1 MKALIRLFIRHH
13 VFAAMLS
20 AVVVLFGVVSF
31 SRIGVDRYPNIDF
44 PLISVVTT
52 LPGASPEVVD
62 SSVTN
67 IIESAV
73 NSVPG
78 IRHISSRSLP
88 NASVVLVQFEL
99 TKDIDVA
106 FNEVQV
112 KVNQVIDQ
120 LPKDARAPSVA
131 KVEFGAFP
139 VLWLALQGENR
150 TLKDLSLYAR
160 RVLKKRLESI
170 DGVGEVKIGGQ
181 RERTIRVNLDV
192 FRMAAT
198 GVTVQDV
205 MRAFAA
211 RHFQM
216 PGGQVINGPREML
229 IKLDLEFHDPR
240 ALAEMIVA
248 WRNGA
253 PVRIRDIG
261 EVVDG
266 LDDPRKLARYNGEPT
281 IALGVVKVNG
291 ANAVAVIDRV
301 KRRLREEITPS
312 LPPGMRIS
320 IATDESTLILE
331 LVRALEEH
339 LVLGTLLTALIVWL
353 FLKSFRA
360 TLIIAAA
367 IPVSL
372 LGAVAVMYFL
382 GYTFNSL
389 TLLALLLLIGVVVD
403 DAIVVLE
410 NIYRHMEEKLETT
423 PEEAATEGGNE
434 VLVAVMAATFTLV
447 SIFAPV
453 VFMGGIIGRF
463 FRSFGVVVTFGV
475 LTSLFVALTL
485 TPMLCARWLR
495 VSETHGRLYNLLE
508 GAFQL
513 LERAY
518 TALLRGALRARWLV
532 LVLAIVSLLP
542 VGFFMGQLGKS
553 FLPQEDEGRFVI
565 TFKTPAGSSLAET
578 DSRLREIEKI
588 LKKRADVA
596 AYLATIGTGVTGK
609 VNEGKVYVR
618 LTPRET
624 GRKHMYAII
633 DELRGTLAGIPGVK
647 AFPAPVAVVGGQRG
661 EPLQFVVSGANLDTV
676 AKLADRLMKRLREHP
691 ELGRV
696 DMNLQLDLPQL
707 VPDIDRD
714 RATQAGL
721 SPLDVALA
729 LNVLAGG
736 YDVARYNDVPGDGER
751 YDIRL
756 KAMEGQLK
764 TERDLRAV
772 YLRNA
777 VGKLVPLG
785 EVAALK
791 PTLGPA
797 EIQRFDLKYAA
808 YFFATP
814 TIPLGNA
821 VEVVKKLARG
831 LLPPG
836 YDVRMVGRAEEF
848 GRTVNYITFVFV
860 TAIILVYMVLASQFN
875 SYIQPL
881 VLMLAQPL
889 AITGGLAALWL
900 AGMGLNIFSM
910 IGLVLLMGLVA
921 KNSILLIEFTNQM
934 RARGMGIDEALM
946 HACPIRMRPVLMTSA
961 SIIVAMTPAALGY
974 GAGADTNGPLAV
986 AIIGGM
992 VSSTLL
998 TLVVVPAAYSLV
1010 EGGKARLM
1018 KWLGRNGSGALASG
1032 EGV

>member
-1 MKALIRLFIRHH
+1 MKALIRLFVRHH

-20 AVVVLFGVVSF
+20 AVIVLFGVISF

-62 SSVTN
+62 ASVTN
-67 IIESAV
+67 IIETAV

-78 IRHISSRSLP
+78 IRHITSRSLP
-88 NASVVLVQFEL
+88 NASVVVVQFEL

-106 FNEVQV
+106 FNEVQA

-120 LPKDARAPSVA
+120 LPRDAHTPSVA

-160 RVLKKRLESI
+160 RVLKKRLENI
-170 DGVGEVKIGGQ
+170 DGVGEVKIGGR

-192 FRMAAT
+192 FRMAAA

-205 MRAFAA
+205 MRAFSA

-216 PGGQVINGPREML
+216 PGGQVISGPREMI
-229 IKLDLEFHDPR
+229 IKLDLEYHDPK

-253 PVRIRDIG
+253 PVRLRDVG

-266 LDDPRKLARYNGEPT
+266 LDDARKLARYNGRPT

-291 ANAVAVIDRV
+291 ANAVAVIERV
-301 KRRLREEITPS
+301 KERLRKEIIPS

-320 IATDESTLILE
+320 IATDESSLILE

-353 FLKSFRA
+353 FLKNFGA
-360 TLIIAAA
+360 TLIVSAA

-372 LGAVAVMYFL
+372 LGAVAVMYFF

-410 NIYRHMEEKLETT
+410 NIYRHLEEKLEAT
-423 PEEAATEGGNE
+423 PEEAAVEGGNE

-495 VSETHGRLYNLLE
+495 VPERHGQLYLLLE
-508 GAFQL
+508 GAFRA

-532 LVLAIVSLLP
+532 LLLAVLTLLP
-542 VGFFMGQLGKS
+542 IGFFLGQLGKS

-565 TFKTPAGSSLAET
+565 TFRTPLGSSLAET
-578 DSRLREIEKI
+578 DSRLREIEKV
-588 LKKRADVA
+588 LKRRTDVA
-596 AYLATIGTGVTGK
+596 GYLATIGTGVTGR
-609 VNEGKVYVR
+609 VNEGTIYVR
-618 LTPRET
+618 LTPRKT
-624 GRKHMYAII
+624 GRAHMYAII
-633 DELRGTLAGIPGVK
+633 DALRGELARIPGVK
-647 AFPAPVAVVGGQRG
+647 AFPSPVPVVGGQRG
-661 EPLQFVVSGANLDTV
+661 EPLQFVVSGPDLNRV
-676 AKLADRLMKRLREHP
+676 AKLSDALMARLQKHP

-707 VPDIDRD
+707 VPVINRD

-721 SPLDVALA
+721 SPLDVAMA

-736 YDVARYNDVPGDGER
+736 LDVARYNDIPGDGER

-756 KAMEGQLK
+756 KAVPGQLK
-764 TERDLRAV
+764 TVRDLDAI

-777 VGKLVPLG
+777 AGRLVPLG
-785 EVAALK
+785 EVASLK
-791 PTLGPA
+791 PALGPA
-797 EIQRFDLKYAA
+797 EVLRFDLKYAA
-808 YFFATP
+808 QFFATP

-821 VEVVKKLARG
+821 VEVVKAEAAG

-836 YDVRMVGRAEEF
+836 YEVKMVGRAEEF
-848 GRTVNYITFVFV
+848 GRTVNYIIFVFA
-860 TAIILVYMVLASQFN
+860 TSIILVYMVLASQFN

-934 RARGMGIDEALM
+934 RARGMGINEALM

-961 SIIVAMTPAALGY
+961 SIIVAMLPAALGY

-992 VSSTLL
+992 ISSTLL
-998 TLVVVPAAYSLV
+998 TLVVVPAVYSLV
-1010 EGGKARLM
+1010 EHGKARLI
-1018 KWLGRNGSGALASG
+1018 GRLRGHDAIAGSA
-1032 EGV
+1032 

>member
-1 MKALIRLFIRHH
+1 MKALIRLFVRHH

-20 AVVVLFGVVSF
+20 AVVVLFGVISF

-62 SSVTN
+62 ASITN
-67 IIESAV
+67 VIESAV
-73 NSVPG
+73 NAVPG
-78 IRHISSRSLP
+78 IRHITSRSLP
-88 NASVVLVQFEL
+88 NASVVVVMFEL

-106 FNEVQV
+106 FNEVQA

-120 LPKDARAPSVA
+120 LPKDAHTPSVA

-160 RVLKKRLESI
+160 RVLKKRLENI
-170 DGVGEVKIGGQ
+170 DGVGEVKIAGR

-216 PGGQVINGPREML
+216 PGGQIINGPREL
-229 IKLDLEFHDPR
+229 LVKLDLEYHDPR
-240 ALAEMIVA
+240 ALADMIVA

-266 LDDPRKLARYNGEPT
+266 LDDARKLARYNGKPT

-291 ANAVAVIDRV
+291 ANAVAVINRV
-301 KRRLREEITPS
+301 KQRLRKEIIPS

-320 IATDESTLILE
+320 IATDESSLILE

-372 LGAVAVMYFL
+372 LGAVAVMYFF

-410 NIYRHMEEKLETT
+410 NIYRHLEEKLEAT
-423 PEEAATEGGNE
+423 PEEAAAEGGNE

-495 VSETHGRLYNLLE
+495 VSETHGRLYKLLE
-508 GAFQL
+508 GGFRT

-532 LVLAIVSLLP
+532 LLLAVLTLLP
-542 VGFFMGQLGKS
+542 IGFFLGQLGKS
-553 FLPQEDEGRFVI
+553 FLPHEDEGRFVI
-565 TFKTPAGSSLAET
+565 TFRTPLGSSLAET
-578 DSRLREIEKI
+578 DSRLREIEKV
-588 LKKRADVA
+588 LKQRSDIAG
-596 AYLATIGTGVTGK
+596 YLATIGTGVTGR
-609 VNEGKVYVR
+609 VNEGTIYVR
-618 LTPRET
+618 LTPRES
-624 GRKHMYAII
+624 GRAHMYAII
-633 DELRGTLAGIPGVK
+633 DALRERLARIPGVK
-647 AFPAPVAVVGGQRG
+647 AFPSPVPVVGGQRG
-661 EPLQFVVSGANLDTV
+661 EPLQFVVAGPNLDRV
-676 AKLADRLMKRLREHP
+676 AKLADALMERLRRHP

-696 DMNLQLDLPQL
+696 DMNLQLNLPQL
-707 VPDIDRD
+707 VPVIDRD

-721 SPLDVALA
+721 APLDVALA

-736 YDVARYNDVPGDGER
+736 YDVARYNDIPGDGER

-756 KAMEGQLK
+756 KAMPGQLK
-764 TERDLRAV
+764 TERDLNAI

-785 EVAALK
+785 AVASLK
-791 PTLGPA
+791 PVLGPA
-797 EIQRFDLKYAA
+797 EVQRFDLKYAA
-808 YFFATP
+808 QFYATP

-821 VEVVKKLARG
+821 VEVVKAEAKG

-836 YDVRMVGRAEEF
+836 YEVKMVGRAEEF
-848 GRTVNYITFVFV
+848 GRTVNYIIFVFV
-860 TAIILVYMVLASQFN
+860 TSLILVYMVLASQFN

-934 RARGMGIDEALM
+934 RARGMGINEALL

-961 SIIVAMTPAALGY
+961 SIIVAMLPAALGY

-992 VSSTLL
+992 ISSTLL
-998 TLVVVPAAYSLV
+998 TLVVVPAVYSLV
-1010 EGGKARLM
+1010 EGGKERLLG
-1018 KWLGRNGSGALASG
+1018 WLRKDGKLASG
-1032 EGV
+1032 ESV